1 MRLLDR
7 ARLDDDVVEVPALG
21 VMRKAAVGG
30 PVAQEA
36 MVSSKRSA
44 ASSMGTQKPENS
56 LCDNPCP
63 HRSRGGRRRADRA
76 WQPARRAAPDC
87 ARTAPPPPC
96 QAYALRPSGKVAQV
110 IERGRELPEARDVM
124 LDHEHAV
131 IAKLLGQQHIVDV
144 PRLSP
149 TEPSPAD
156 LAPPNNPNF
165 MCSAPAALE
174 V

>member
-56 LCDNPCP
+56 LCDNPP
-63 HRSRGGRRRADRA
+63 NR
-76 WQPARRAAPDC
+76 PD
-87 ARTAPPPPC
+87 
-96 QAYALRPSGKVAQV
+96 YPSVRLGPGQV
-110 IERGRELPEARDVM
+110 YR
-124 LDHEHAV
+124 H
-131 IAKLLGQQHIVDV
+131 
-144 PRLSP
+144 LS
-149 TEPSPAD
+149 
-156 LAPPNNPNF
+156 LYRF
-165 MCSAPAALE
+165 SAT
-174 V
+174 